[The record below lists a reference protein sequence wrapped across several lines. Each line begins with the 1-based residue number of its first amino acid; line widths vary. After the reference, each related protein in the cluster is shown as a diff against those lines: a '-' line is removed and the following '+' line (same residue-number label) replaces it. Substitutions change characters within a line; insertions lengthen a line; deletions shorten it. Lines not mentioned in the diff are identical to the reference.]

1 MTDTITIRGLRVYAR
16 HGVFE
21 HEAAAGQVF
30 VVDLTIEADL
40 SEAGR
45 TDDLAA
51 TIDYGRIADEV
62 TRVVSTE
69 RWQLIER
76 VAARVAET
84 VLADERCRRV
94 HVTVH
99 KPDAPITVP
108 FQDVSVTLVR
118 P

>member
-1 MTDTITIRGLRVYAR
+1 MTDTIAIRGLRVYAR

-21 HEAAAGQVF
+21 HEAETGQVF
-30 VVDLTIEADL
+30 VIDLTIEADL
-40 SEAGR
+40 VDAGR
-45 TDDLAA
+45 TDDLE
-51 TIDYGRIADEV
+51 TTLDYGRVADEV
-62 TRVVSTE
+62 VRVVSGE

-84 VLADERCRRV
+84 VLAHERCRRV

-99 KPDAPITVP
+99 KPDAPIRVP
-108 FQDVSVTLVR
+108 FEDVSVTVVR

>member
-1 MTDTITIRGLRVYAR
+1 VTDAITIEGLRIYAR

-21 HEAAAGQVF
+21 HEAESGQLF
-30 VVDLTIEADL
+30 IVDLTIETDL
-40 SEAGR
+40 AEAGQ

-51 TIDYGRIADEV
+51 TLDYGRIADQV
-62 TRVVSTE
+62 ARVVSTE

-84 VLADERCRRV
+84 VLADQRCRRV

-99 KPDAPITVP
+99 KPDAPIRVP
-108 FQDVSVTLVR
+108 FEDVSVTVVR